1 MNKQKNIEHNNQG
14 MNQIL
19 IKRRIIMSLSTK
31 ELFLV
36 KDNVKLG
43 QNSWSFMTA
52 CTEITADPQVRE
64 LCNSLL
70 QEHERDVNTL
80 IKHIVNNSVQ

>member
-1 MNKQKNIEHNNQG
+1 MYNKKNSEHNRQG
-14 MNQIL
+14 MIEIL
-19 IKRRIIMSLSTK
+19 TKRRIMMSLSTK

-52 CTEITADPQVRE
+52 CTEITADPQVRD
-64 LCNSLL
+64 LCNGLL

-80 IKHIVNNSVQ
+80 MKHIVNNSVQ